1 MKGTLIVEDAIKMLM
16 AMAEAFWEQ
25 CDKEIFADEISDLA
39 ALTSCLIAIDKEQSS
54 KTMDEIMTK
63 NSIGKLLLAYDSFY
77 KACANVTEMCRY
89 WKNFLRISKSIT
101 QLVRADREGD
111 FLLHTQ
117 AVGDLNVIVTG
128 GDGVHY
134 QLCCSFYHELIKN
147 VKNSHPDLYTHFM
160 QGDFIVQ
167 TTAGSLNAVSGDMKL
182 EQTIQRSSK
191 TSHGII
197 GRTRNLSYV
206 TEWQMIY
213 HEVLAIKYA
222 LQELI
227 KPHGAY
233 QDD

>member
-1 MKGTLIVEDAIKMLM
+1 M
-16 AMAEAFWEQ
+16 
-25 CDKEIFADEISDLA
+25 
-39 ALTSCLIAIDKEQSS
+39 DKEQST

-63 NSIGKLLLAYDSFY
+63 NSIEKLLLAYDSFY
-77 KACANVTEMCRY
+77 KACANVSEMCCY
-89 WKNFLRISKSIT
+89 WKIFLRISKSIT

-111 FLLHTQ
+111 FLLHTK

-160 QGDFIVQ
+160 LGDFVVQ

-213 HEVLAIKYA
+213 HEVLAIKNA

-227 KPHGAY
+227 KPHR
-233 QDD
+233 DISETKVHHELPTSTSVLLDTTRKFC